1 LSIRLIL
8 EPPAQDSPPS
18 YEGSM
23 PMVAMGIGWED
34 PTEVAERQK
43 MANKIR
49 DVCQQTQ
56 VGATGLTPNG

>member
-1 LSIRLIL
+1 
-8 EPPAQDSPPS
+8 
-18 YEGSM
+18 
-23 PMVAMGIGWED
+23 MVAMGIGWED

-56 VGATGLTPNG
+56 VGATGQTPNG